1 MNQGAFFSATV
12 LALSLLAMA
21 PTPASAAPIPGN
33 HGCMGPWVGRG
44 QNSGSSSYW
53 TIDLTLTGS
62 PHGARCGTIEYK
74 NPACGGFLDECRL
87 VGADIH
93 TQENYTHSESS
104 CAPAGRVVIR
114 CEGNQMRYSW
124 IGWEQVDT
132 ILHRP
137 PGYSPP
143 ANRPGPSGGTTPPTP
158 PTGTTTP
165 PTGTTQ
171 VPGDTPLPPPVVP
184 HHPPLQQNG
193 PPSGQSPTG
202 SPPAKVGGCGCA
214 TTAPLGSLHPAA
226 PLLSIALLLLLRPLR
241 RRR

>member
-1 MNQGAFFSATV
+1 MKKGAFITGAVF
-12 LALSLLAMA
+12 SLLAMA
-21 PTPASAAPIPGN
+21 SAPALAAPIPGN

-44 QNSGSSSYW
+44 QNSGSSTYW

-74 NPACGGFLDECRL
+74 NPDCGGFLDACRL

-132 ILHRP
+132 VLHRP

-143 ANRPGPSGGTTPPTP
+143 ANQARASGGATPTTP

-171 VPGDTPLPPPVVP
+171 VPGDAPIPPPVVP

-193 PPSGQSPTG
+193 PPPGQ
-202 SPPAKVGGCGCA
+202 SPPAKAGGCGCA
-214 TTAPLGSLHPAA
+214 TTAPLGSLHPVSG
-226 PLLSIALLLLLRPLR
+226 LISLALLLPLLRRPSR
-241 RRR
+241 RRRR

>member
-1 MNQGAFFSATV
+1 MLSWYDDAMNRGAFFSATA

-44 QNSGSSSYW
+44 QNSGSSSFW
-53 TIDLTLTGS
+53 TIDLTLTGA
-62 PHGARCGTIEYK
+62 PHGARCGTVEYK
-74 NPACGGFLDECRL
+74 NPDCGGFLDECRL

-93 TQENYTHSESS
+93 TQENYTHSDAD

-132 ILHRP
+132 VLHRP
-137 PGYSPP
+137 PGYAPP
-143 ANRPGPSGGTTPPTP
+143 ANRPGPSGGPTPTTPPTV
-158 PTGTTTP
+158 TP
-165 PTGTTQ
+165 Q
-171 VPGDTPLPPPVVP
+171 VPGDTPSPPPVVP
-184 HHPPLQQNG
+184 QHPPLQQDG
-193 PPSGQSPTG
+193 PPPGQRPTG
-202 SPPAKVGGCGCA
+202 SPPAKAGGCGCA

-226 PLLSIALLLLLRPLR
+226 WLLSLALLLPLR
-241 RRR
+241 RRRR